1 MRTPPPIPIAASP
14 RPIASMPGVS
24 AIIWWNSRLIPTGQP
39 KYQAIRVA
47 SYGRFA
53 TTDTATAP
61 RPQRSA
67 DSGVVQGGGVRS
79 LRPQETQAARVRRW

>member
-1 MRTPPPIPIAASP
+1 
-14 RPIASMPGVS
+14 VS
-24 AIIWWNSRLIPTGQP
+24 AIIWWKSAVMPSGQP

-53 TTDTATAP
+53 TTETATAI

-67 DSGVVQGGGVRS
+67 DSGVVQPGACRS
-79 LRPQETQAARVRRW
+79 LRPQETQASRLRRW